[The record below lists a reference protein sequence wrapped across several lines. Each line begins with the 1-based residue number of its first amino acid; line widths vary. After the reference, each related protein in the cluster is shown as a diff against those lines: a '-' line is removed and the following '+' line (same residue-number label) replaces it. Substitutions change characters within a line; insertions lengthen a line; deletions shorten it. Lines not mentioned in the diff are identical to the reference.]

1 MVDIFVGTERKK
13 FRLHRDLLCDRS
25 DYFKAC
31 FLGKFKEAQQKELS
45 LPEDNVEGFGLLVRW
60 LYGAPLKKM
69 SSNDD
74 LPVYCALIILANKLL
89 LEHLHN
95 EAMDSMLRF
104 HRTNPVSIDVE
115 SLHNIY
121 QNTSDQER
129 VRKYFVS
136 LAAWTTASKKNFFLG
151 ADYKRLIR
159 EVGDFA
165 VDYTVRLSIYYAGL
179 TRSGDIG
186 KVDPRKVSNCTNH
199 KHNSTPI
206 CGETS
211 ERGAFSR
218 LKC

>member
-13 FRLHRDLLCDRS
+13 FHLHRDLLCDRS

-31 FLGKFKEAQQKELS
+31 FSGNFKEAQQKKLS
-45 LPEDNVEGFGLLVRW
+45 LPEDNAESFGLLVKW

-74 LPVYCALIILANKLL
+74 LPEYCALIILANKLL

-104 HRTNPVSIDVE
+104 HRMNPASIDVE

-129 VRKYFVS
+129 VRKYLVS
-136 LAAWTTASKKNFFLG
+136 LAAWTTASKKIFFLS
-151 ADYKRLIR
+151 ADYQRLIR

-165 VDYTVRLSIYYAGL
+165 VDYTVCLSAYYAAS
-179 TRSGDIG
+179 TRGYDIA
-186 KVDPRKVSNCTNH
+186 KFDPRKASNCGYH

-211 ERGAFSR
+211 G
-218 LKC
+218 